1 MDTGS
6 IAFILICAALV
17 FLMTPALAFFYGG
30 LGRRKNVLNTMM
42 MSLAPMA
49 LASIL
54 WIIIGFSFSFSG
66 SNSWIGDF
74 HHLFMNGVDM
84 AKNSLFPANHIPDGL
99 FSGFQMMFSIITVA
113 LITGSVVGR
122 MRFTPILIFMT
133 AWLILVYYPLA
144 HMVWGGGFLAQ
155 IHAIDFAG
163 GDVVHISSG
172 VTGLV
177 LALVLGKRRDYERL
191 DYRPHN
197 IPFVVLGAGLLW
209 FGWFGFNAG
218 SALAANGVAI
228 NAFMTTNTAAAAAMF
243 SWMIVEKILI
253 GKPSIVGA
261 CSGAVVG
268 LVAITPGAGFVSL
281 WSSLIIGLLVSPLSY
296 FMISVVKKKLGYDDA
311 LDAFGCHGI
320 GGMFGGIMTGIFATP
335 ALAPEK
341 GYAGLIYGS
350 GKLLLANV
358 SAVVFTVIFTALVS
372 WIIIKVIA
380 LFMPIRVS
388 DRAEAIGL
396 DDSEHEETAYPTFLG
411 DRKSVV

>member
-54 WIIIGFSFSFSG
+54 WVIIGFSFSFSG

-74 HHLFMNGVDM
+74 NHLFMNGVDM

-177 LALVLGKRRDYERL
+177 LALVLGKRRDYGRL

-372 WIIIKVIA
+372 WVIIKVIA

-411 DRKSVV
+411 LDS

>member
-54 WIIIGFSFSFSG
+54 WVIFGFSFSFSG

-74 HHLFMNGVDM
+74 NHLFMNGVDM

-372 WIIIKVIA
+372 WVIIKVIA

-411 DRKSVV
+411 LDS

>member
-1 MDTGS
+1 METGS
-6 IAFILICAALV
+6 IAFILICSALV
-17 FLMTPALAFFYGG
+17 LLMTPALAFFYGG
-30 LGRRKNVLNTMM
+30 LGRRKNVLNNMM

-54 WIIIGFSFSFSG
+54 WVIAGFSLSFSG
-66 SNSWIGDF
+66 GGSFIGDF
-74 HHLFMNGVDM
+74 QHLFMNGVDM
-84 AKNSLFPANHIPDGL
+84 AKNSLFPASHIPDGL

-113 LITGSVVGR
+113 LITGAVVGR
-122 MRFTPILIFMT
+122 MRFTPLLIFMVV
-133 AWLILVYYPLA
+133 WLLLVYYPLA

-177 LALVLGKRRDYERL
+177 LAIVLGKRRDYERL
-191 DYRPHN
+191 EYRPHN

-228 NAFMTTNTAAAAAMF
+228 NAFMTTNTAAASAML
-243 SWMIVEKILI
+243 SWMLLEKLII
-253 GKPSIVGA
+253 GKPSVVGA

-268 LVAITPGAGFVSL
+268 LVAITPGAGYVSL
-281 WSSLIIGLLVSPLSY
+281 WSSLIIGFLVSPICF
-296 FMISVVKKKLGYDDA
+296 FMISVVKKKFGYDDA

-335 ALAPEK
+335 ALSPDK
-341 GYAGLIYGS
+341 DYVGLIYGS
-350 GKLLLANV
+350 GNLLLANLL
-358 SAVVFTVIFTALVS
+358 AVIFTIVFSAVMSLV
-372 WIIIKVIA
+372 IIKGIT
-380 LFMPIRVS
+380 LFMPIRVT

-411 DRKSVV
+411 LDS